1 MRIAGLGG
9 IEWLVIALVL
19 MLVFGTGKI
28 ASFGPALGKSIRGF
42 REELHKGKDETPKET
57 TQAPPATPAKSD
69 TNKES

>member
-1 MRIAGLGG
+1 MRIEGLGG
-9 IEWLVIALVL
+9 LEWVVIAVVL

-42 REELHKGKDETPKET
+42 REELKGEGEKPKET
-57 TQAPPATPAKSD
+57 AQAPTAATAQSS